1 MDGVALPLF
10 LCYVIIVI
18 RIMEGMREVVHRV
31 LRRGKALAKEA
42 CITTSNERNEHGSF
56 VPERR
61 HPFRSSSSDVHQV
74 VFRCNGDV
82 QFKDR
87 AVPTDAAAHSS
98 GATEPASSEPSGTG
112 GLVFGSR
119 SFSPLTKRRCGA
131 TRWP

>member
-1 MDGVALPLF
+1 MVPVPLLEAFYGPQGV
-10 LCYVIIVI
+10 
-18 RIMEGMREVVHRV
+18 M
-31 LRRGKALAKEA
+31 KEA
-42 CITTSNERNEHGSF
+42 SSNKAARLVHGKTIHAAHKLCGLSGGF

-82 QFKDR
+82 QIKDR
-87 AVPTDAAAHSS
+87 AVPTDATAHSS

-119 SFSPLTKRRCGA
+119 SFSPLKKR
-131 TRWP
+131 